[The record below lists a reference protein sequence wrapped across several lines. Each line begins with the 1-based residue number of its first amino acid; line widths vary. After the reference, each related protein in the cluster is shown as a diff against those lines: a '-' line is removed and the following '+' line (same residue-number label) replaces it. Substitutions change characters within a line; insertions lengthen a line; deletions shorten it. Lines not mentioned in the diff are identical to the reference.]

1 MGIFDE
7 VYNLI
12 DARFDVFKAAN
23 GSDLNLAVRVYK
35 SGKGSRLS
43 VMSEALEREKVASI
57 FEATR

>member
-1 MGIFDE
+1 MSFFDE

-12 DARFDVFKAAN
+12 DARFNVFQAAN

-35 SGKGSRLS
+35 SGKRSRLS